1 MPPRTRRETPAR
13 RDVRIRKHLPKA
25 REYWSKWPAYLA
37 EGDLCQAG
45 EKGWGAVSQL
55 AKAVAT
61 HRGWAHFG
69 HEEIRAVIRQLADE
83 SPETA
88 AIRRSLMQAEMLHG
102 NFYEINL
109 DQTDTELAL
118 EDASFLMRVLWN
130 LLPEEYTDGVSFDVW
145 AAGADN

>member
-1 MPPRTRRETPAR
+1 MPPRVRHETPNR
-13 RDVRIRKHLPKA
+13 RDARIRKHLSKA

-61 HRGWAHFG
+61 HRGWNHFG

-83 SPETA
+83 SGNRE
-88 AIRRSLMQAEMLHG
+88 AIRRSLMYAEVLHG

-109 DQTDTELAL
+109 DRVDTELAL
-118 EDASFLMRVLWN
+118 TDAKFLMTVLWG
-130 LLPEEYTDGVSFDVW
+130 LLPQEYTGGMSFDEW
-145 AAGADN
+145 AASNEN